1 MNMSDDSRF
10 IYVPGSTLASRKI
23 IEQSSYTTTP
33 DQSSADPT
41 PACGEAVY
49 KTSLNTEKM
58 QTVNLILEME
68 QTSGA
73 KVFQPHNEEE
83 PMDDRKE
90 ERTSKKAIDR
100 AGLKKGKR
108 INKDK
113 SHVPK
118 LSIKITLQQVPS

>member
-1 MNMSDDSRF
+1 MNMSDNSRF
-10 IYVPGSTLASRKI
+10 IYVPGSTLASRRI

-33 DQSSADPT
+33 DQSSADAT
-41 PACGEAVY
+41 PACGETVY
-49 KTSLNTEKM
+49 KTSLDDEKM
-58 QTVNLILEME
+58 NTVNLILEME
-68 QTSGA
+68 QTSGV
-73 KVFQPHNEEE
+73 KVFQPHGEEQ
-83 PMDDRKE
+83 PMDGRNE

-118 LSIKITLQQVPS
+118 LSIKTTLQEVPS